1 MARCFAET
9 PNGKNKLTMI
19 SEPLDAG
26 LAQDI
31 ESGTISLNVRVLCKT
46 CAFVFSLLHGY
57 SLTRNM
63 LPSFSK
69 ASTNGIYLQL
79 VPFGHSGQI

>member
-26 LAQDI
+26 LAHDI
-31 ESGTISLNVRVLCKT
+31 ESGTISLNVRVLCKI
-46 CAFVFSLLHGY
+46 LPLY
-57 SLTRNM
+57 SVCCM
-63 LPSFSK
+63 D
-69 ASTNGIYLQL
+69 I
-79 VPFGHSGQI
+79 V